1 MYIIEVQL
9 TYRVLGAER
18 LMQVYIHTH
27 IIFEMFFYYRLL

>member
-18 LMQVYIHTH
+18 LMQCTYTH
-27 IIFEMFFYYRLL
+27 ILFLKCFSIIGY